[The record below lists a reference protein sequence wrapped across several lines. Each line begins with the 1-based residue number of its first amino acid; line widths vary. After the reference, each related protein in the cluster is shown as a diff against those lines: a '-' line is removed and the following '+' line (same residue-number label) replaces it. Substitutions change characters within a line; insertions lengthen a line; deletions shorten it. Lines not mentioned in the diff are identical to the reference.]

1 MTVLETVALNVD
13 CVKIVGGAGESVFGS
28 PQVLEFHNDLNEWVV
43 GLRAGDGSG
52 CVPDVSTSQ

>member
-1 MTVLETVALNVD
+1 MTVLETLALNVD
-13 CVKIVGGAGESVFGS
+13 YVKIVGGAGESVFGS
-28 PQVLEFHNDLNEWVV
+28 PQALEFHNDLNEWVV